1 MLIDAHKAVRG
12 MQEGQLGEDKGLQT
26 TLEALLA
33 LDDDHGLDEG
43 RLRELSAQVK
53 ALYSHG

>member
-12 MQEGQLGEDKGLQT
+12 MQKGQLGEDKGLQT

-33 LDDDHGLDEG
+33 LGDNRGLLDKG
-43 RLRELSAQVK
+43 RLRELLAQ
-53 ALYSHG
+53 